1 MTADTK
7 PESKKP
13 DRPGP
18 LLAWWVAKQVESL
31 GEGYMKNDAGA
42 VGRAA
47 RLRSVAARGAL
58 VNADAWEALGGFP
71 TTLRG
76 HDDELSRAERAAF
89 AALAT
94 FAVHQQAQRTQLVHV
109 PKQGLGSALRRLGAD
124 HPSDAPIVRRFRALV
139 AAQSY
144 DAAVRHLTGLERGDR
159 HRDPVGVK
167 AHRHV
172 ELEPRGDRRVRHRRD
187 VQRHRPGL
195 VVDREVDGLELLD
208 PADPH
213 AHGALAGRADA
224 DVRGQAVADHGL
236 AGATI
241 EHIAAAAEVPARG

>member
-71 TTLRG
+71 TALRG

-144 DAAVRHLTGLERGDR
+144 DAAVRHLTGLV
-159 HRDPVGVK
+159 P
-167 AHRHV
+167 
-172 ELEPRGDRRVRHRRD
+172 
-187 VQRHRPGL
+187 
-195 VVDREVDGLELLD
+195 LLRSEGIGMDYGRLALDLYHLQD
-208 PADPH
+208 PARAHSVRLRWARDFYVNEPTDRTNSQTAEPQGDH
-213 AHGALAGRADA
+213 A
-224 DVRGQAVADHGL
+224 
-236 AGATI
+236 
-241 EHIAAAAEVPARG
+241 